1 VVWLANAVWEAII
14 VHAERG
20 PGSVG
25 QSAQQ
30 VPRERVLLLGV
41 RGEQFAHEP
50 RPVFK
55 RRFGLLLVAEAGVLL
70 VDVLEH
76 QLLADAD
83 LREILRC
90 VH

>member
-1 VVWLANAVWEAII
+1 M
-14 VHAERG
+14 
-20 PGSVG
+20 
-25 QSAQQ
+25 
-30 VPRERVLLLGV
+30 
-41 RGEQFAHEP
+41 
-50 RPVFK
+50 
-55 RRFGLLLVAEAGVLL
+55 LLVAEAGVLL